1 MTGVMLVLALAAGL
15 QEPPAI
21 ARTNE
26 AQKAA
31 ACRASKTGD
40 LTPDSVPACGPDVT
54 LPRPTKE
61 RRPQYP
67 SNAMRERV
75 QGWVEME
82 VVVKDDGKVG
92 AVRMIKTLHPEL
104 DEAAIE
110 AVRQWEFEPAKRAG
124 KAIPVM
130 VNIEMTFRLR

>member
-21 ARTNE
+21 SRSNE

-31 ACRASKTGD
+31 ACRSPKATDTTLSA
-40 LTPDSVPACGPDVT
+40 VPACGPDVT

-61 RRPQYP
+61 RRPQYT

-110 AVRQWEFEPAKRAG
+110 AVRQWEFEPGKRAG

-130 VNIEMTFRLR
+130 ITIEMTFRLR